1 MTTVPEARAA
11 SPALGDAHRAGF
23 VSRGLAFAVDFAVVL
38 VGYPAI
44 VWSIAIVVGLLR
56 FEQPT
61 YPDLE
66 PWASGLV
73 SAAWP
78 VAYFTGAWVAAGRTV
93 GQGLLGLR
101 VIGRR
106 HERVRVVQSFLRC
119 WTMLLTSFVV
129 GPLWLLVSRSRL
141 AIHDRISHTQVVYD
155 RAPRRAKVTV
165 GVGVGGGSP

>member
-1 MTTVPEARAA
+1 MTTLREPLVAT
-11 SPALGDAHRAGF
+11 PALDDGHRAGF

-44 VWSIAIVVGLLR
+44 LWSAGIVIGLLR

-73 SAAWP
+73 STAWP
-78 VAYFTGAWVAAGRTV
+78 VVYFTGAWVAAGRTV

-101 VIGRR
+101 VIGRKR
-106 HERVRVVQSFLRC
+106 ESVKVVQSFVRC
-119 WTMLLTSFVV
+119 STMLLTSFVV

-141 AIHDRISHTQVVYD
+141 AIHDRVSRTQVVYD
-155 RAPRRAKVTV
+155 RAPRRATVTV
-165 GVGVGGGSP
+165 GVGVGGGGP